1 MIHADDV
8 ESEGEAETA
17 PIRLVGG
24 GGISGMVDDSIQND
38 VVIIDDPQSVELK
51 DVDINGPASP
61 VSGEATP
68 TPANE
73 KRKSFTASLK
83 NFGRKKDSV
92 SSVNGSG

>member
-1 MIHADDV
+1 MIHAEDV
-8 ESEGEAETA
+8 ESEAEAEAA

-24 GGISGMVDDSIQND
+24 GGISGTVDDSIQND
-38 VVIIDDPQSVELK
+38 VVIVDDSQSVELK
-51 DVDINGPASP
+51 DVDLNGPASP
-61 VSGEATP
+61 ASGEATP
-68 TPANE
+68 TPTND